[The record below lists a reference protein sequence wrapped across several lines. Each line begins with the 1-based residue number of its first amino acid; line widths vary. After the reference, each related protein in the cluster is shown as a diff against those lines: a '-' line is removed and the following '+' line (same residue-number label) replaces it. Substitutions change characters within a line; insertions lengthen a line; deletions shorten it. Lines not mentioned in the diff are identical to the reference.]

1 LAQAGRLKEKVKPAM
16 KQQKFAILFLSLVMI
31 TIALTACG
39 VLSPPPPTETSLP
52 PTETP
57 DPPTETPD
65 PPTDTPPP
73 PTAALSPA
81 EQGALSF
88 VSRECDN
95 CHTLDGTVAL
105 GYNQG
110 PSLQGI
116 GAIAKDRVPGL
127 SVEEYLRQSIIDPNA
142 YITEGFSKDIMI
154 GIYGNVLSDEE
165 IDAIIAF
172 LLTQ

>member
-39 VLSPPPPTETSLP
+39 VLSPPPPTETSL
-52 PTETP
+52 
-57 DPPTETPD
+57 PPTETPD